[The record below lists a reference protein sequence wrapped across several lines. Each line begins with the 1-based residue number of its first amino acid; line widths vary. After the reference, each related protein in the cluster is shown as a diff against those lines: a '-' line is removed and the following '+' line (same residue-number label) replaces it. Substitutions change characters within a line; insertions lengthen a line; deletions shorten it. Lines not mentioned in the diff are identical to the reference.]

1 MTNLPPQKPARR
13 GLLQEISLEAE
24 LFLRLLIDGRV
35 NILLKLIPIAG
46 LLYVINPVDF
56 PGPLDDIVVLIFS
69 LILFV
74 ELCPRQVVDE
84 IRQELRRVVPGEWHD
99 PPKDPTIIDA
109 EFQDADKP
117 DEPER
122 GQKK

>member
-1 MTNLPPQKPARR
+1 MTNPPPRKPARR
-13 GLLQEISLEAE
+13 GLIQEISLEAE

-84 IRQELRRVVPGEWHD
+84 IRQELRRVVPGAWHD
-99 PPKDPTIIDA
+99 PPKDPTIIDG

-117 DEPER
+117 DDPER